1 MERIENVAHSLRFL
15 RTPMFPLLVIVLFG
29 VFVLFPVVF
38 ILLLLMF
45 IFEYLILLVDDPLL
59 DSLLAFYIGYYFLS
73 KLRQRR

>member
-1 MERIENVAHSLRFL
+1 MERTENVTHSLRFL
-15 RTPMFPLLVIVLFG
+15 RMPLFPLLVIVLFG

-45 IFEYLILLVDDPLL
+45 LFEYLILLVDPVL
-59 DSLLAFYIGYYFLS
+59 DTLLAFYIGYYFLS